1 MRSWFSG
8 RVVTLMRDVIHSH
21 LVSIDVVTLTCS
33 YFYCYKNGNELYQC
47 MIHTT
52 EVSIQAHE
60 EEGLH
65 IIVSSSVL

>member
-8 RVVTLMRDVIHSH
+8 RVVTLMRDVIRSH
-21 LVSIDVVTLTCS
+21 LVSINVVTLTCS

-52 EVSIQAHE
+52 EVSVEAHE